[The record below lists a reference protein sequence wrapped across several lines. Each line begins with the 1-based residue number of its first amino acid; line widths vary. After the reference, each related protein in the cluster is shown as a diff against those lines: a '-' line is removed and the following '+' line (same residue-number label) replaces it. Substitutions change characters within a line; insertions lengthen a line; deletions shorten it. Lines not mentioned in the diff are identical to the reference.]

1 MSWLSDFGDWADS
14 SSGTGIIDEVSDF
27 GQTYLQTDAEKYKAK
42 QNAKAE
48 VAKANAWA
56 SVANALSKNVLIIG
70 CVIIVAIILKD

>member
-1 MSWLSDFGDWADS
+1 MSMVGDFGNWLDS
-14 SSGTGIIDEVSDF
+14 SSQSGILDKVSDF
-27 GQTYLQTDAEKYKAK
+27 GETYLETDAKKYEAK

-56 SVANALSKNVLIIG
+56 SVANAISKNVLIIG